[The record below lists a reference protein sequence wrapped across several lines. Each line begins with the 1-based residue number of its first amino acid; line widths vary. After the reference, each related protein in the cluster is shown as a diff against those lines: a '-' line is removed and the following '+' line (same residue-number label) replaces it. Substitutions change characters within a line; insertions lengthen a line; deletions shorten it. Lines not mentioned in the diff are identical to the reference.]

1 MFFEEDC
8 ICMAQKMIIFAS
20 IEKEYSLLILSFHYF
35 SILLHRMT
43 NEEIIVTVTFACCA
57 AAHFTGLSIMGILAR
72 HRVQYLSLAWILAI
86 FAVVST
92 IVAFYGKSVAAG
104 APGILNPYMLLVIDG
119 AIFLQSIYSLGLVM
133 PGFLQLER
141 MIKYA
146 SPLVILAIVYMIA
159 IFPAGKLTWVFSA
172 RELFNNIWSLDVI
185 LRLIGLAMGVYY
197 TANIIL
203 LPRRIAY
210 KTSFPMSL
218 FAYIVVL
225 VGSIVLYLYTA
236 LDWTPYL
243 ICAYASVFTV
253 VNFFWVCHTMEILV
267 INLPHP
273 NIKVEMAEEDVVVND
288 EQAEKDEQAELAKL
302 ADFNEMNQKRYLRV
316 QSWMQNNKDAWKNN
330 RFTRDKLCE
339 ETGINRQLML
349 QCLRSQG
356 HNNIHEYITAYRVE
370 ELKRLI
376 RLGEVLSISDC
387 DIVGFTAPKTARSC
401 FERIE
406 GKNLDEYIQQYRKEQ

>member
-1 MFFEEDC
+1 
-8 ICMAQKMIIFAS
+8 
-20 IEKEYSLLILSFHYF
+20 
-35 SILLHRMT
+35 MT

-172 RELFNNIWSLDVI
+172 QELFNNIWSLDVI

-273 NIKVEMAEEDVVVND
+273 NIKVEMAEEEVVVND

>member
-1 MFFEEDC
+1 
-8 ICMAQKMIIFAS
+8 
-20 IEKEYSLLILSFHYF
+20 
-35 SILLHRMT
+35 MT

-172 RELFNNIWSLDVI
+172 QELFNNIWSLDVI

-273 NIKVEMAEEDVVVND
+273 NIKVEIPEEEVVVND

>member
-1 MFFEEDC
+1 
-8 ICMAQKMIIFAS
+8 
-20 IEKEYSLLILSFHYF
+20 
-35 SILLHRMT
+35 MT

-92 IVAFYGKSVAAG
+92 IVAIYGKSVAAG

-119 AIFLQSIYSLGLVM
+119 AIFLQSIYSLGLIM

-141 MIKYA
+141 MLKYA
-146 SPLVILAIVYMIA
+146 SPIVILAIVYMIA
-159 IFPAGKLTWVFSA
+159 IFPAGKLTLVFSA
-172 RELFNNIWSLDVI
+172 EELFNNIVSLDMI
-185 LRLIGLAMGVYY
+185 LRLIALGLGVYY

-225 VGSIVLYLYTA
+225 VASIVLYLYSA
-236 LDWTPYL
+236 LDWTPYM
-243 ICAYASVFTV
+243 ICAYAALFTV

-267 INLPHP
+267 VNLPHP
-273 NIKVEMAEEDVVVND
+273 DIKIEVTEKEEIVTN
-288 EQAEKDEQAELAKL
+288 EQTEKDEQAELAKL
-302 ADFNEMNQKRYLRV
+302 ADFNEMNQKRYMRV
-316 QSWMQNNKDAWKNN
+316 QLWMQNNKEAWKSN

-376 RLGEVLSISDC
+376 RIGEISSISDC

-406 GKNLDEYIQQYRKEQ
+406 GKNLDEYIQQHKKEQ

>member
-1 MFFEEDC
+1 
-8 ICMAQKMIIFAS
+8 
-20 IEKEYSLLILSFHYF
+20 
-35 SILLHRMT
+35 MT

-172 RELFNNIWSLDVI
+172 QELFNNIWSLDVI

-273 NIKVEMAEEDVVVND
+273 NIKVEMAEEEVVVND
-288 EQAEKDEQAELAKL
+288 EQAEKEEQAELAKL

>member
-1 MFFEEDC
+1 
-8 ICMAQKMIIFAS
+8 
-20 IEKEYSLLILSFHYF
+20 
-35 SILLHRMT
+35 MT

-92 IVAFYGKSVAAG
+92 IVAIYGKSVAAG

-119 AIFLQSIYSLGLVM
+119 AIFLQSIYSLGLIM

-141 MIKYA
+141 MLKYA
-146 SPLVILAIVYMIA
+146 SPIVILAIVYMIA
-159 IFPAGKLTWVFSA
+159 IFPAGKLTLVFSA
-172 RELFNNIWSLDVI
+172 EELFNNIVSLDMI
-185 LRLIGLAMGVYY
+185 LRLIALGLGVYY

-225 VGSIVLYLYTA
+225 VASIVLYLYTA
-236 LDWTPYL
+236 FDWTPYM
-243 ICAYASVFTV
+243 ICAYAALFTV

-267 INLPHP
+267 VNLPHP
-273 NIKVEMAEEDVVVND
+273 DIKIEVTEKEEIVTN
-288 EQAEKDEQAELAKL
+288 EQAEKDEQAELSKL
-302 ADFNEMNQKRYLRV
+302 EEAYEMNQKRYMRV
-316 QSWMQNNKDAWKNN
+316 QLWMQNNKEAWKSN

-376 RLGEVLSISDC
+376 RIGEISSISDC

-406 GKNLDEYIQQYRKEQ
+406 GKNLDEYIQQHKKEQ

>member
-1 MFFEEDC
+1 
-8 ICMAQKMIIFAS
+8 
-20 IEKEYSLLILSFHYF
+20 
-35 SILLHRMT
+35 MT

-172 RELFNNIWSLDVI
+172 QELFNNIWSLDVI
-185 LRLIGLAMGVYY
+185 LRLIGLVMGVYY

-218 FAYIVVL
+218 LAYIVVL

-273 NIKVEMAEEDVVVND
+273 NIKVEMAEEEVVIND

>member
-1 MFFEEDC
+1 
-8 ICMAQKMIIFAS
+8 
-20 IEKEYSLLILSFHYF
+20 
-35 SILLHRMT
+35 MT

-172 RELFNNIWSLDVI
+172 QELFNNIWSLDVI

-273 NIKVEMAEEDVVVND
+273 NIKVEMPEEEVVVND

>member
-1 MFFEEDC
+1 
-8 ICMAQKMIIFAS
+8 MIIFAS
-20 IEKEYSLLILSFHYF
+20 IEKEYYLLILSFHYF
-35 SILLHRMT
+35 SILLHGMT

-172 RELFNNIWSLDVI
+172 QELFNNIWSLDVI

-273 NIKVEMAEEDVVVND
+273 NIKVEMAEEEVVVND

>member
-1 MFFEEDC
+1 
-8 ICMAQKMIIFAS
+8 
-20 IEKEYSLLILSFHYF
+20 
-35 SILLHRMT
+35 
-43 NEEIIVTVTFACCA
+43 
-57 AAHFTGLSIMGILAR
+57 
-72 HRVQYLSLAWILAI
+72 
-86 FAVVST
+86 
-92 IVAFYGKSVAAG
+92 
-104 APGILNPYMLLVIDG
+104 
-119 AIFLQSIYSLGLVM
+119 M

-141 MIKYA
+141 MLKYA
-146 SPLVILAIVYMIA
+146 SPIVILAIVYMIA
-159 IFPAGKLTWVFSA
+159 IFPAGKLTLVFSA
-172 RELFNNIWSLDVI
+172 EELFNNIVSLDMI
-185 LRLIGLAMGVYY
+185 LRLIALGLGVYY

-225 VGSIVLYLYTA
+225 VASIVLYLYTA
-236 LDWTPYL
+236 FDWTPYM
-243 ICAYASVFTV
+243 ICAYAALFTV

-267 INLPHP
+267 VNLPHP
-273 NIKVEMAEEDVVVND
+273 DIKIEVTEKEEIVTN

-302 ADFNEMNQKRYLRV
+302 ADFNEMNQKRYMRV
-316 QSWMQNNKDAWKNN
+316 QLWMQNNKEAWKSN

-376 RLGEVLSISDC
+376 RIGEISSISDC

-406 GKNLDEYIQQYRKEQ
+406 GKNLDEYIQQHKKEQ